1 MSFVYKLESESEECM
16 RKSYRGLMSLGCAS
30 AMLLNSLTAVAQT
43 GSTQPAP
50 PPSRSSFTISQEGSA
65 GSFVLIDQDGTRQTG
80 PAGEISFIPGI
91 PVGEVG
97 VGGNFSF
104 ASTEM
109 SFDGKVVKGAPYSA
123 EAVTEVIQTLGD
135 GNRIVRRSST
145 QIFRDSEG
153 RTRREQNMAAIGP
166 FVTAD
171 QGAQRIYINDPVESV
186 NYILDPRAQS
196 AQKMT
201 LSSIRAIRPMM
212 APSVTAGRV
221 SGGGVGGGAVSG
233 AEIKVSGGVLQG
245 SATNRVQPAYPPIA
259 KAAGASGPVHVQI
272 TLSETGKVVEAQA
285 ISGHPLLRDA
295 ALAAARQWEFK
306 PVQLSGNPVRAQ
318 GVLTFNFALEGGAQ
332 ATTTAIATPAAGVY
346 AATAVAAPTAVL
358 STASPTGV
366 RVHIESRKEELGKQI
381 IEGVEA
387 EGTRTIATIP
397 AGAIGNERPIDIIS
411 ERWYSAELQT
421 VVLSRH
427 LDPRSGETVYRL
439 TNISRTEQPANL
451 FQVPSDYTIRDTQ
464 TMRRQTEEQLQ
475 QMRRKVEPLPN
486 NNQQ

>member
-1 MSFVYKLESESEECM
+1 
-16 RKSYRGLMSLGCAS
+16 
-30 AMLLNSLTAVAQT
+30 MLLNSLTAVAQT
-43 GSTQPAP
+43 GSTQPSTQPAP
-50 PPSRSSFTISQEGSA
+50 PPARSSFTVTQDGGG
-65 GSFVLIDQDGTRQTG
+65 GSFVIFDQDGTRQTG

-91 PVGEVG
+91 AVGEVG

-104 ASTEM
+104 AATEM
-109 SFDGKVVKGAPYSA
+109 SFDGKVVKGAPYAA

-153 RTRREQNMAAIGP
+153 RTRREQNMAAIGTW
-166 FVTAD
+166 VTAD

-186 NYILDPRAQS
+186 NYILDPRAQT

-201 LSSIRAIRPMM
+201 LSSIRVARPSM
-212 APSVTAGRV
+212 APGVAGGRISSDSVSA
-221 SGGGVGGGAVSG
+221 GAVTG
-233 AEIKVSGGVLQG
+233 TQIKVSGGVLQG

-259 KAAGASGPVHVQI
+259 KAAGATGAVQVQV
-272 TLSETGKVVEAQA
+272 TLNEAGKVVEAQA
-285 ISGHPLLRDA
+285 VSGHPLLRDA

-306 PVQLSGNPVRAQ
+306 PIQISGNPVKAQ
-318 GVLTFNFALEGGAQ
+318 GLLTFNFTLEGVSEPVNAAI
-332 ATTTAIATPAAGVY
+332 ATTTA
-346 AATAVAAPTAVL
+346 TAVAGTAVAPAAVL
-358 STASPTGV
+358 TTTQPNGTRV
-366 RVHIESRKEELGKQI
+366 RIESRKEELGKQI

-397 AGAIGNERPIDIIS
+397 AGAVGNERPIDIIS

-421 VVLSRH
+421 VVMSRH
-427 LDPRSGETVYRL
+427 LDPRSGETIYRL

-451 FQVPSDYTIRDTQ
+451 FQVPTDYTIRDAQ
-464 TMRRQTEEQLQ
+464 MMRRQADEQLQ

>member
-1 MSFVYKLESESEECM
+1 MSFVFKLESEREERM

-50 PPSRSSFTISQEGSA
+50 PPSRSSFTISQEGTA
-65 GSFVLIDQDGTRQTG
+65 GSFVFIDQDGTRQTG

-91 PVGEVG
+91 SVGEVG

-104 ASTEM
+104 ASSEM

-145 QIFRDSEG
+145 QIYRDSEG
-153 RTRREQNMAAIGP
+153 RTRREQNMTAIGP

-171 QGAQRIYINDPVESV
+171 QSAQRIYINDPVESV
-186 NYILDPRAQS
+186 NYILDPRAQT
-196 AQKMT
+196 AQKMA
-201 LSSIRAIRPMM
+201 LSTIRATRPMM
-212 APSVTAGRV
+212 APSVSAGRV
-221 SGGGVGGGAVSG
+221 SGGGVGGGAVTGSQ
-233 AEIKVSGGVLQG
+233 IRVSGGVLQG

-259 KAAGASGPVHVQI
+259 KAAGASGSVQVEV
-272 TLSETGKVVEAQA
+272 TLNEAGRVVEAQVV
-285 ISGHPLLRDA
+285 SGHPLLREA

-306 PVQLSGNPVRAQ
+306 PIQVSGNPVKAQ
-318 GVLTFNFALEGGAQ
+318 GLLTFNFALEGASEP
-332 ATTTAIATPAAGVY
+332 ATAAIAMTSATAIAG
-346 AATAVAAPTAVL
+346 TAVAPAAVL
-358 STASPTGV
+358 STTHPNGA
-366 RVHIESRKEELGKQI
+366 RMRIESRKEELGKQI

-397 AGAIGNERPIDIIS
+397 AGAVGNERPIDIIS

-421 VVLSRH
+421 VVMSRH
-427 LDPRSGETVYRL
+427 LDPRSGETIYRL
-439 TNISRTEQPANL
+439 TNISRIEQPANL
-451 FQVPSDYTIRDTQ
+451 FQVPTDYTIRDTQ
-464 TMRRQTEEQLQ
+464 TMRRQAEEQLQ
-475 QMRRKVEPLPN
+475 QMKRKVEPLPN